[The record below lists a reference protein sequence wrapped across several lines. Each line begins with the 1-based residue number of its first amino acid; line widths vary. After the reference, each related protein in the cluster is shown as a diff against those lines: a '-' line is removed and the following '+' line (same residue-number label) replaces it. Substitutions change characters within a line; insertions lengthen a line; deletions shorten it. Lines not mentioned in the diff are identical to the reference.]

1 MPNMKNLRI
10 AAPYYKPYWIP
21 FTAGLLIVL
30 ASSAITSVI
39 PWVLRRA
46 IDAIGAG
53 APMSTIWKLSGII
66 VLAAIVGG
74 AFRYGMRELMNGVS
88 RWMEYDLRNDLFK
101 HLETLDAAY
110 FAQTRT
116 GDIMARL
123 TNDLSAVR
131 MAVGPAVMY
140 LANTITG
147 GLFALYFMLR
157 IDVKL
162 TLLALL
168 PTLFLPVLTIKMG
181 KAIHDRFEAVQ
192 EHFSTLTTR
201 AQENLTGARIVRAY
215 RQEAAEVARFGT
227 INDQYLAL
235 NMSLVRLWGT
245 LNPLFAFFGGLGAV
259 IVLGVG
265 GALTIKGTITVVS
278 FVAFGMYLTML
289 TWPMIALGWVVNLFQ
304 RGDASMGRLAEIL
317 VVRPTINGDEPRQ
330 HLPPTKTGRTIEF
343 RNVGFHYPSTTPG
356 EPRWVLRNVSF
367 TVPAGA
373 TFGVVGATGSGKSAL
388 IDLIPRMYDPQESLL
403 FSDTIGSNLSYGT
416 SGITQ
421 TGEWAAGIAQL
432 HQTIDQFPGRYET
445 VLGERGINLSGG
457 QKQRA
462 SLARALAK
470 KPSIVLLDDA
480 LSAVDT
486 HTEAE
491 ILRALREA
499 LAGRTALIASHRIS
513 AIRDASWIILLDH
526 GSLLEHDDP
535 RGIAYRAYAVRRD
548 ERRSPRQGFAQ
559 RPENLRFGVRVDSR
573 QRVIEQ
579 HDTRL
584 LCERSRERGALLLTT
599 GQIDS
604 ALAGD
609 RLVAAGKLV
618 DRLMELRN
626 ARRPFPGLCN
636 PARSVREVRSDG
648 VAEEKAFL
656 RHESDVL
663 PQLRRHDVLRRN
675 AVDENLA
682 FLRIV
687 HSRNQVDKRALPASG
702 RADHAERCSR
712 GHGEADV
719 AQDPARLA
727 RGGRRIVKPDV
738 PKLDGAARFGGR
750 QMLTRLITVDG
761 RANHED
767 LSQTPHRRI
776 AALK

>member
-39 PWVLRRA
+39 PWLLRRA
-46 IDAIGAG
+46 IDAISAG
-53 APMSTIWKLSGII
+53 SPMATIWKLSGLI

-88 RWMEYDLRNDLFK
+88 RWIEYDLRNDLFT

-147 GLFALYFMLR
+147 AVFALYFMLR

-168 PTLFLPVLTIKMG
+168 PLIFLPLLTIRMG

-201 AQENLTGARIVRAY
+201 AQENLSGARIVRAY
-215 RQEAAEVARFGT
+215 RQEAAEIARFGA

-245 LNPLFAFFGGLGAV
+245 LNPLFAFFGGLGGV

-265 GALTIKGTITVVS
+265 GALAINGTISVGS

-317 VVRPTINGDEPRQ
+317 EVRPTINAEEPRQ
-330 HLPPTKTGRTIEF
+330 HLPANESGRTIEF
-343 RNVGFHYPSTTPG
+343 RNVGFHYPSDAPG
-356 EPRWVLRNVSF
+356 APRWVLRNVSF
-367 TVPAGA
+367 SVPAGS
-373 TFGVVGATGSGKSAL
+373 TLGVVGATGSGKSAL
-388 IDLIPRMYDPQESLL
+388 IDLIPRIYDPQEGEILIDGISTRNVSPAELRQEIGFVPQESLL

-416 SGITQ
+416 KSMTQ
-421 TGEWAAGIAQL
+421 TGEWAAGVAQL
-432 HQTIDQFPGRYET
+432 DQTIEGFPGGYDT
-445 VLGERGINLSGG
+445 ILGERGINLSGG

-462 SLARALAK
+462 SLARALAR
-470 KPSIVLLDDA
+470 KPGIVLLDDA

-513 AIRDASWIILLDH
+513 AIRDASLIIVLEKGTVVEQGRHVDLMALRGRYWSLLRRQQLLD
-526 GSLLEHDDP
+526 
-535 RGIAYRAYAVRRD
+535 AVESD
-548 ERRSPRQGFAQ
+548 AAES
-559 RPENLRFGVRVDSR
+559 E
-573 QRVIEQ
+573 
-579 HDTRL
+579 
-584 LCERSRERGALLLTT
+584 
-599 GQIDS
+599 
-604 ALAGD
+604 ALAT
-609 RLVAAGKLV
+609 
-618 DRLMELRN
+618 
-626 ARRPFPGLCN
+626 
-636 PARSVREVRSDG
+636 
-648 VAEEKAFL
+648 
-656 RHESDVL
+656 DVT
-663 PQLRRHDVLRRN
+663 
-675 AVDENLA
+675 ATT
-682 FLRIV
+682 I
-687 HSRNQVDKRALPASG
+687 
-702 RADHAERCSR
+702 
-712 GHGEADV
+712 
-719 AQDPARLA
+719 
-727 RGGRRIVKPDV
+727 
-738 PKLDGAARFGGR
+738 
-750 QMLTRLITVDG
+750 
-761 RANHED
+761 
-767 LSQTPHRRI
+767 
-776 AALK
+776 